1 MSTADGSEAKYE
13 VILQKLAELKA
24 LAEATGDKVGV
35 LYAEKAGKIDERQKK
50 EKEEAERQRK
60 VEEVRK
66 AIEKEQA
73 EERERKLKEKEKAE
87 KRLAE
92 IEAGKAQKQKEQAQ
106 KDSDEKM
113 MSYGIIP
120 PGFKGSV

>member
-1 MSTADGSEAKYE
+1 MSAQEGSEANYE
-13 VILQKLAELKA
+13 KILQKLAELKA

-50 EKEEAERQRK
+50 EKEEAERRLK

-66 AIEKEQA
+66 AREKEQA
-73 EERERKLKEKEKAE
+73 EERERKLKEKEQAE

-92 IEAGKAQKQKEQAQ
+92 IEAGKTQKRKEQAQ
-106 KDSDEKM
+106 KDNDENM
-113 MSYGIIP
+113 MAYGIIP

>member
-1 MSTADGSEAKYE
+1 MSTAGGSDAKYD

-50 EKEEAERQRK
+50 EKEEAERRLK

-66 AIEKEQA
+66 AREKEQA

-92 IEAGKAQKQKEQAQ
+92 IEAGKAQKRQENDKAEND
-106 KDSDEKM
+106 KNM
-113 MSYGIIP
+113 MAYGIIP
-120 PGFKGSV
+120 PGYKGSV

>member
-1 MSTADGSEAKYE
+1 MSTAGGSDAKYA
-13 VILQKLAELKA
+13 VILEKLAELKA
-24 LAEATGDKVGV
+24 LAEVTGDKVGV

-66 AIEKEQA
+66 AIVKEQA
-73 EERERKLKEKEKAE
+73 EEKDRKLREKEKAE

-92 IEAGKAQKQKEQAQ
+92 IEAGKAQKRKEQAQ
-106 KDSDEKM
+106 KDNDEKM
-113 MSYGIIP
+113 MEYGIIP